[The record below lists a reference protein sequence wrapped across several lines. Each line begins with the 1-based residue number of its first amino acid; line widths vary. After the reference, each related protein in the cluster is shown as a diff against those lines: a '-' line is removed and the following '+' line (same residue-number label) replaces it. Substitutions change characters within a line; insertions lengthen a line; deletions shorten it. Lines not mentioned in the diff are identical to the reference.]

1 MSVVGI
7 AARNN
12 AEWCDIVCRTHG
24 LPTAFHEHAW
34 TCAQRAP
41 ELYPDAVTLSAAANA
56 EDVLPRIDTAEPG
69 GAVKDSFARLDLGPA
84 GFRILFDASWI
95 HRPAGPPVPET
106 TTRWSVLDTAPA
118 PFRPELLAEDAVRVI
133 GGASGGAILNRS
145 AGAVGISNL
154 FSLDGDTDAGTD
166 AAWADAVSLAERLF
180 PGVPLVGYERGE
192 SLEAALHNGFRQVG
206 PLRVWYR

>member
-34 TCAQRAP
+34 TSAHRAP
-41 ELYPDAVTLSAAANA
+41 PLYPDAVTLTEAATPD
-56 EDVLPRIDTAEPG
+56 DVLPRIDLAAPG
-69 GAVKDSFARLDLGPA
+69 GSVKDSFARLDLSPA

-95 HRPAGPPVPET
+95 HRPAGVPVPET
-106 TTRWSVLDTAPA
+106 TTQWSVLDTAPA
-118 PFRPELLAEDAVRVI
+118 PFRPELLAEDAVRVV
-133 GGASGGAILNRS
+133 GGATGGAILNRS

-154 FSLDGDTDAGTD
+154 FSANGDT
-166 AAWADAVSLAERLF
+166 WASAISLADRLF

-192 SLEAALHNGFRQVG
+192 GLEAALRNGFQRIG
-206 PLRVWYR
+206 PLRIWYR